1 MVKGENVKGC
11 IVKYMQSVIRYDTP
25 NADTIRAIEEVEML
39 KKDSNK
45 KVYRSFSE
53 VLEELEDE

>member
-1 MVKGENVKGC
+1 MKGC